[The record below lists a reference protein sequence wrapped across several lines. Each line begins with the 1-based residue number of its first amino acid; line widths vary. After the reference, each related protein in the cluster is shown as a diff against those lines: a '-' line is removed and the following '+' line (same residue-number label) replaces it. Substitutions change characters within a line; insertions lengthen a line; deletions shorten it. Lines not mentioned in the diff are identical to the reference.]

1 MGGGSGTMGLSST
14 KGYWVQWRKTWCI
27 GEGSQR
33 LTRGVVMLDQRDTMA
48 GRMVTRQL
56 APVRPKPLHPIDPTR
71 ASLNRTLLFLHI
83 PTVIL
88 PLGISECSGGPARLF
103 GETVDRNYE
112 RTERVHLVFA
122 ISSLLLFSLIGQ
134 GECDEVGL
142 GPKITQTDYMPIDP
156 KYFCML
162 WTRLMVQGSH
172 VVLGDWL
179 RKPTDERNSPRPSLG
194 NEPYLSDKDPEA
206 ECYKDRLGHDAIVV

>member
-88 PLGISECSGGPARLF
+88 PLGISCSPSWHKLLF
-103 GETVDRNYE
+103 PKLPQNYE
-112 RTERVHLVFA
+112 RERY
-122 ISSLLLFSLIGQ
+122 IYIY
-134 GECDEVGL
+134 
-142 GPKITQTDYMPIDP
+142 IY
-156 KYFCML
+156 
-162 WTRLMVQGSH
+162 R
-172 VVLGDWL
+172 
-179 RKPTDERNSPRPSLG
+179 EREKR
-194 NEPYLSDKDPEA
+194 EF
-206 ECYKDRLGHDAIVV
+206 V

>member
-1 MGGGSGTMGLSST
+1 
-14 KGYWVQWRKTWCI
+14 
-27 GEGSQR
+27 
-33 LTRGVVMLDQRDTMA
+33 
-48 GRMVTRQL
+48 
-56 APVRPKPLHPIDPTR
+56 
-71 ASLNRTLLFLHI
+71 
-83 PTVIL
+83 
-88 PLGISECSGGPARLF
+88 
-103 GETVDRNYE
+103 
-112 RTERVHLVFA
+112 
-122 ISSLLLFSLIGQ
+122 
-134 GECDEVGL
+134 
-142 GPKITQTDYMPIDP
+142 MPIDP